1 MRGGNFLG
9 CPKVLS
15 VLLVLSLE
23 VSDPREV
30 LEGRVVVV
38 DQVRSILVNHGPARC
53 VSTAGN
59 GYQLDTCDS
68 KYDTRSIQL
77 QSTPGSSAGALPGQ
91 VQQLMGLTL
100 VNN

>member
-38 DQVRSILVNHGPARC
+38 DQV
-53 VSTAGN
+53 
-59 GYQLDTCDS
+59 
-68 KYDTRSIQL
+68 
-77 QSTPGSSAGALPGQ
+77 
-91 VQQLMGLTL
+91 
-100 VNN
+100 